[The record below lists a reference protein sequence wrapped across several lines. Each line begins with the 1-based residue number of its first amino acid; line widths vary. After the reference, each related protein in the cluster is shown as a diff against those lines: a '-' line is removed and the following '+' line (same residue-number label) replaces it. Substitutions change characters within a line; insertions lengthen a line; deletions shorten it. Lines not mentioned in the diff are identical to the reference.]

1 MTTLRT
7 FKPVIVLSIVT
18 ILKFDGH
25 IFYIFL
31 TTFTCQTHTWY
42 GFGKSSES
50 DTSDTENVISS
61 FLFFCLVEP
70 VVLYNIMKE
79 IKLGPYQQVV
89 LVRGLN
95 NTES

>member
-1 MTTLRT
+1 VTTLRT

-42 GFGKSSES
+42 GFGKSGV
-50 DTSDTENVISS
+50 SDTENVISS

-70 VVLYNIMKE
+70 VVLYNIMKG
-79 IKLGPYQQVV
+79 IKLGPYLQVV
-89 LVRGLN
+89 LVSGLN